1 MTWPWPGRYR
11 AHVPDGPELYGF
23 PAPSRLPQ
31 LRWLGPDY
39 VAVLLRD
46 LSRGL
51 LRQDAGTRIMGVR
64 CEAEPILKAATD
76 SLGMIRAHD
85 AGFTLEIFA
94 KDGTGRPWRLRGR
107 WTYVGR
113 ELGTAAA
120 SVTHYWELFSA
131 DGI

>member
-1 MTWPWPGRYR
+1 
-11 AHVPDGPELYGF
+11 
-23 PAPSRLPQ
+23 

-51 LRQDAGTRIMGVR
+51 RRQDAGTVVMGVH
-64 CEAEPILKAATD
+64 CEGTPMFKVSTD
-76 SLGMIRAHD
+76 GIGMIRAHD
-85 AGFTLEIFA
+85 AGFTLQVFI

-113 ELGTAAA
+113 DLGTAGA

-131 DGI
+131 DGV